1 MGIDSK
7 FYDENL
13 SLSATLFHAELE
25 DEINGSALDPI
36 TFGYTAIN
44 KLGLSKRKGLELNI
58 SNNFRTN
65 LNIDASYTFTDS
77 QELDAMGAYQNEV
90 RRPRHIASFSAS
102 WQQSDFLS
110 LNANIQY
117 NGSQEDIIYPN
128 NIKLSS
134 YTIVN
139 ISANLNIS
147 NKLDAYLRLENL
159 FDESYEEVFGYQP
172 LGFGAHFGIR
182 FRP

>member
-1 MGIDSK
+1 
-7 FYDENL
+7 
-13 SLSATLFHAELE
+13 
-25 DEINGSALDPI
+25 
-36 TFGYTAIN
+36 
-44 KLGLSKRKGLELNI
+44 
-58 SNNFRTN
+58 
-65 LNIDASYTFTDS
+65 
-77 QELDAMGAYQNEV
+77 
-90 RRPRHIASFSAS
+90 
-102 WQQSDFLS
+102 LS